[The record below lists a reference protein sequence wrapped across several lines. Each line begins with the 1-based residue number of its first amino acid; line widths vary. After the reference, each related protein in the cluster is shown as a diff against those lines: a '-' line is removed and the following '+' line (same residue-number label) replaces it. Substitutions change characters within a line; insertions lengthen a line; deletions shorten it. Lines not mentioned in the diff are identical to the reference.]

1 MDGCRRNMRRRSV
14 SGCGGAGLPAQLR
27 HAFCLRSERDFRPRF
42 AAYFRAG
49 RQAVP
54 ADLPAYRPGD
64 KRYMLCLQGRDGDRI
79 RGLLR
84 YADERRHGPD
94 ADTRR
99 HRHERQRVYAQPLVR
114 LLHKGQHLSRRPV
127 RLYPDAG
134 DAGPCVAQSRFGQR
148 HQHVAVGCRFQEPD
162 DHHGGVH
169 ALVCG
174 RGPEGAF
181 RAVRRAGADV
191 PHGNVG
197 LLLCAGGGRQE
208 YRRQQHAGTHSLQ
221 LGRRGLHISQCVLY
235 AVIRVGRFPVQQSEP
250 EGCCGQCDGQPAG
263 LEAVVAPEL
272 RSE

>member
-127 RLYPDAG
+127 IP
-134 DAGPCVAQSRFGQR
+134 
-148 HQHVAVGCRFQEPD
+148 
-162 DHHGGVH
+162 
-169 ALVCG
+169 
-174 RGPEGAF
+174 
-181 RAVRRAGADV
+181 
-191 PHGNVG
+191 
-197 LLLCAGGGRQE
+197 
-208 YRRQQHAGTHSLQ
+208 
-221 LGRRGLHISQCVLY
+221 GRRGRWAMCRSISVRPTTSACRCRMSVS
-235 AVIRVGRFPVQQSEP
+235 RTG
-250 EGCCGQCDGQPAG
+250 
-263 LEAVVAPEL
+263 
-272 RSE
+272 